1 MKLRAALSAAL
12 VLCGAVALAP
22 SAPAFPHTL
31 SKGETL
37 ASLSK
42 RYYGTP
48 QFERVLS
55 TVNAL
60 DRGGPRA
67 LAPGMILEIPA
78 HSYVR
83 VAPGDTW
90 QSLAEVHLGHPE
102 RATTLAQQND
112 SEPWLTPEIG
122 RVIRLP
128 YNLSWVLS
136 GDESLATLA
145 YRFMGS
151 TKRAYELA
159 VYNQLKDGKLKAGQ
173 VLLIPLKDLTLTSEG
188 ESAAARGCQPE
199 AALRDEQALR
209 AQAQAQAE
217 LAELYLDVRAGRYT
231 RALTRAAELRAL
243 GNLPKPKQVELLVLE
258 LEAQVAFDAVGPA
271 RSTCETLRELAPDYR
286 FDPIET
292 SPKIL
297 DACPAKDEPKNP

>member
-1 MKLRAALSAAL
+1 VKLRAALSAAL

-90 QSLAEVHLGHPE
+90 QRLN
-102 RATTLAQQND
+102 RTTRN
-112 SEPWLTPEIG
+112 P
-122 RVIRLP
+122 
-128 YNLSWVLS
+128 
-136 GDESLATLA
+136 
-145 YRFMGS
+145 GS
-151 TKRAYELA
+151 PQK
-159 VYNQLKDGKLKAGQ
+159 
-173 VLLIPLKDLTLTSEG
+173 S
-188 ESAAARGCQPE
+188 
-199 AALRDEQALR
+199 
-209 AQAQAQAE
+209 
-217 LAELYLDVRAGRYT
+217 DV
-231 RALTRAAELRAL
+231 
-243 GNLPKPKQVELLVLE
+243 
-258 LEAQVAFDAVGPA
+258 
-271 RSTCETLRELAPDYR
+271 
-286 FDPIET
+286 
-292 SPKIL
+292 
-297 DACPAKDEPKNP
+297 